1 MVFQDKLVFLMEIT
15 STSNKRLAEA
25 IKVDASLISRLRSGD
40 RHAPKNAEYLD
51 GMAFFFAS
59 RCKSK
64 YQLEALSEIIGR
76 SDISRTADVGKIA
89 ETISF
94 WLSSNSS
101 VAQSQADLFLRAF
114 DQLEDSEF
122 GNAETKEI
130 EHSNLPRKGESYSYH
145 GNEGKKLANIMFEEL
160 VLASN
165 YVGEIKI
172 LTEGNTEWIWGDK
185 AYADQV
191 SSNIRKALLR
201 GSSIKRIVPRMHN
214 LAMAFD
220 TVTRWLPLYMLGR
233 VDSYYYPH
241 IRDGIFQRTLYVAP
255 GIAAMVSTT
264 VGEQSECG
272 TTFLMTDPFT
282 VASFDREFMDYL
294 ALCRP
299 ATTLYDEQNSPLKL
313 RKCMNSYFEHQANC
327 ISILTGLSSISI
339 PPVLFTETSKKFNV
353 DELKQNYEFCYKNF
367 EKLVEQYTYFDVFP
381 IEEYGDIIAG
391 KVRCFGLDLRGRPAF
406 YSSEEYRL
414 HLINIVRML
423 YKYPN
428 YHVVLSKG
436 SDLDSNAFI
445 KQNYK
450 VVMIKTLP
458 KLTVCE
464 TEYSEMVSAVWEYA
478 VNKTQ
483 TGTTLAANRIETIS
497 RLKQVIRQ
505 LSDYTNF
512 YDEYEIC

>member
-1 MVFQDKLVFLMEIT
+1 MVFQDKLAFLMEIT
-15 STSNKRLAEA
+15 STSNKKLAEA
-25 IKVDASLISRLRSGD
+25 IKVDASLISRLRSGE
-40 RHAPKNAEYLD
+40 RHVPQNAEYLNV
-51 GMAFFFAS
+51 MAFFFAS

-64 YQLEALSEIIGR
+64 YQLEALSELIGR
-76 SDISRTADVGKIA
+76 TDIPRTVDENMIA
-89 ETISF
+89 EIIST
-94 WLSSNSS
+94 WLSSNST

-114 DQLEDSEF
+114 DQMDDYAFECSV
-122 GNAETKEI
+122 TKVTEKN
-130 EHSNLPRKGESYSYH
+130 NLPKKGESYSYH
-145 GNEGKKLANIMFEEL
+145 GNEGKRLANIMFEEM

-165 YVGEIKI
+165 YIGEIKI
-172 LTEGNTEWIWGDK
+172 LTEGNTEWIWSDNE
-185 AYADQV
+185 YANEV

-201 GSSIKRIVPRMHN
+201 GNIITRIVPRMRN

-220 TVTRWLPLYMLGR
+220 TVTRWLPLYMVGR

-264 VGEQSECG
+264 VGERTECG

-313 RKCMNSYFEHQANC
+313 RKCMNNYFEHQSNC
-327 ISILTGLSSISI
+327 IAILTGLSSISI
-339 PPVLFTETSKKFNV
+339 PPKLFTEASEKFDV
-353 DELKQNYEFCYKNF
+353 DELRQNYDFCFTNF
-367 EKLVEQYTYFDVFP
+367 EKLVKQYYYIEVFP
-381 IEEYGDIIAG
+381 VEEFDDIIAG
-391 KVRCFGLDLRGRPAF
+391 KVRCFALDLRGKPAF
-406 YSSEEYRL
+406 YSAEEYRL
-414 HLINIVRML
+414 HLLNIVKML

-450 VVMIKTLP
+450 VVLIKTIP

-464 TEYSEMVSAVWEYA
+464 TEYADMVSAVWEYA
-478 VNKTQ
+478 LSKTQ
-483 TGTTLAANRIETIS
+483 TGTTKTANRIETVS
-497 RLKQVIRQ
+497 RLKQLIRQ
-505 LSDYTNF
+505 LSDYTNC
-512 YDEYEIC
+512 YDEL